1 MGLTKASTGIN
12 ARDTGLTIKKHDA
25 SDIVVALAGNP
36 NVGKSTL
43 FNAITG
49 MKQHTGN
56 WPGKTVANAQG
67 YAVHNGQ
74 GYVFVDIP
82 GSYSLL
88 AHSAEEEVA
97 GDFICSGVPD
107 VTAVVCGAG
116 CLERN
121 LNLVLQI
128 SEVSPKMIVCINL
141 IDEAAAKGIEI
152 NFGRLSD
159 RLGVPVIP
167 MCARNGAGI
176 QELMDALETA
186 GSVKYHADYGET
198 LGKAIE
204 LTGKRGREAFNI
216 IEKWDD
222 GEPAV
227 MFLKEKGI
235 DRVTAGDMTAAALA
249 RAAAELAGDTVTYK
263 KSDANAHDRRL
274 DKIFTS
280 RLTGF
285 PVMALLLALIFWITI
300 TGANI
305 PSRLLSNFLFGLEEP
320 LLAVL
325 ERIGVNDRITDMLV
339 FGMYRVLAWV
349 VSVMLPPMAIFFPLF
364 TVLEDSGYL
373 PRVAFNLDRCFKKCR
388 ACGKQALTMCLGY
401 WIICFY
407 CGRKIL
413 RLP

>member
-12 ARDTGLTIKKHDA
+12 ARDNGLTIKKHDDN
-25 SDIVVALAGNP
+25 DIVVALAGNP

-56 WPGKTVANAQG
+56 WPGKTVANARG
-67 YAVHNGQ
+67 YARHNGQ

-107 VTAVVCGAG
+107 VTVVVCGAS
-116 CLERN
+116 CLERS
-121 LNLVLQI
+121 LKLVLQI
-128 SEVSPKMIVCINL
+128 SEVSKKMIVCVNL
-141 IDEAAAKGIEI
+141 IDEAAARGIEI
-152 NFGRLSD
+152 NFRRLSEG
-159 RLGVPVIP
+159 LGVPVIP
-167 MCARNGAGI
+167 VCARNGIGI
-176 QELMDALETA
+176 RELMDALDAA
-186 GSVKYHADYGET
+186 GSVKHRIDYGEVPK
-198 LGKAIE
+198 KAIE
-204 LTGKRGREAFNI
+204 LTGKKGCEAFNI

-227 MFLKEKGI
+227 AFLKEKGV
-235 DRVTAGDMTAAALA
+235 DRVTFADMTAAALA
-249 RAAAELAGDTVTYK
+249 RAAAELAGDAVTYK
-263 KSDANAHDRRL
+263 RADANAHDRRL

-305 PSRLLSNFLFGLEEP
+305 PSRLLSGFLFGLEKP
-320 LLAVL
+320 LFSMLKGM
-325 ERIGVNDRITDMLV
+325 GVNDGITGMLV
-339 FGMYRVLAWV
+339 FGMYRVPAWV

-401 WIICFY
+401 
-407 CGRKIL
+407 
-413 RLP
+413 